1 MGKVGLIIGREYLTR
16 VRKKSFIIMTILG
29 PLLIGAFIT
38 LTIWL
43 TIGESTMHRVL
54 VVDEIGLTKNTFRD
68 KPTIKFT
75 SYDKHYTAQEF
86 LENETYDLVLYVN
99 EKTINGDKALL
110 LYKKIPS
117 LSVQSYINSELDAVM
132 ESYRLMKANTG
143 PEVQKFIQD
152 EYPNIKRHIE
162 LDTRNAESG
171 EAGKQKHYAAVVG
184 YIFAL
189 LIYMFIFLYGV
200 QVMRGVIEEKT
211 NRIVEI
217 VISSVK
223 PFQLMMGK
231 IIGIALVGLTQ
242 FFLWVVLTG
251 VILFVS
257 QMIFFPDF
265 YDPANQANITQVA
278 STVNPEQLVANN
290 AINFEQNE
298 IYELVFHRI
307 NWPLLLGMF
316 LFFFL
321 GGYLMYSALFAAIG
335 AAVDSE
341 SDTQQF
347 MMPITIP
354 LVFGFIVSQMAI
366 ENPESNA
373 VFWSSIIPFTS
384 PVVMMVRVAM
394 GFEPGTEWQLF
405 LSMGL
410 LIAGFIFCTWLAGK
424 IYRTGI
430 LLYGKKVS
438 YKELWKWI
446 FYKG

>member
-1 MGKVGLIIGREYLTR
+1 MGKIGLIISREYYTR
-16 VRKKSFIIMTILG
+16 VRKRSFIIMTILG

-43 TIGESTMHRVL
+43 TIGESSQQDVL
-54 VVDEIGLTKNTFRD
+54 VVDRIGLTERQFKD
-68 KPTIKFT
+68 KGSIKF
-75 SYDKHYTAQEF
+75 HYNKDYSNQEF
-86 LENETYDLVLYVN
+86 LASDTYDLMLMVN

-117 LSVQSYINSELDAVM
+117 LSVQSYINAELDAVM

-143 PEVQKFIQD
+143 PEVQKFID
-152 EYPNIKRHIE
+152 EEYPKIKKHIDLE
-162 LDTRNAESG
+162 TQNAESG
-171 EAGKQKHYAAVVG
+171 EKGKQKHHAAVVG

-200 QVMRGVIEEKT
+200 QVMRGVIEEKS

-217 VISSVK
+217 IISSVK
-223 PFQLMMGK
+223 PFELMMGK

-242 FFLWVVLTG
+242 FFLWVILTG
-251 VILFVS
+251 VILILS
-257 QMIFFPDF
+257 QQIFFPDF
-265 YDPANQANITQVA
+265 YDAANQANITQVA
-278 STVNPEQLVANN
+278 NGVSPEAVAMQQ
-290 AINFEQNE
+290 INFEQNE
-298 IYELVFHRI
+298 IYDLVFNRI
-307 NWPLLLGMF
+307 NWMFILGMF
-316 LFFFL
+316 LFFFV
-321 GGYLMYSALFAAIG
+321 GGYLMYSAMFAAIG
-335 AAVDSE
+335 AAVDNE

-354 LVFGFIVSQMAI
+354 LVFGFVVSQMAI

-373 VFWSSIIPFTS
+373 VFWTSIIPLTS

-410 LIAGFIFCTWLAGK
+410 LIAGFVFTTWIAGK

-438 YKELWKWI
+438 YKELWKWL